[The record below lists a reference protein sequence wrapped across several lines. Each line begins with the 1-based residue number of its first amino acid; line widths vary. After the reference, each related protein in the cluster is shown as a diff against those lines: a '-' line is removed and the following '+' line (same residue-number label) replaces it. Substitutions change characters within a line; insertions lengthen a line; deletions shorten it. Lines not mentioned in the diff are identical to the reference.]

1 VTGTREA
8 PWDVRDRRYGPTVDT
23 PVVRLGA
30 WCDFLTEDEAR
41 QRLLAAAHDR
51 SENVDGDVGWHWAPF
66 VPQPGVPVL
75 SAGAIHFR
83 VEEFAVLAD
92 DRRVRL
98 HAERGFTLS
107 AVRGSRL
114 SAEVDPW
121 QHLGLESL
129 EADVRATV
137 LPDDAEDT
145 GEDHPWEWLSDL
157 LRVQGIEASTEEL
170 RVLPY
175 DVEFSDRLR
184 ARVSAGAGRGA
195 TS

>member
-1 VTGTREA
+1 
-8 PWDVRDRRYGPTVDT
+8 VDT
-23 PVVRLGA
+23 PVAQLGA
-30 WCDFLTEDEAR
+30 WCDLVTEDEAR
-41 QRLLAAAHDR
+41 QRLLAEAAD
-51 SENVDGDVGWHWAPF
+51 DGPEDLDAHAVPAGGWAAF

-75 SAGAIHFR
+75 SPGAIHLR

-92 DRRVRL
+92 GRRVRL

-107 AVRGSRL
+107 AERGFGL
-114 SAEVDPW
+114 SAGVDPW
-121 QHLGLESL
+121 QHLTLEDL

-170 RVLPY
+170 RVVPY
-175 DVEFSDRLR
+175 DVEFSDRLWV
-184 ARVSAGAGRGA
+184 RVSAGA
-195 TS
+195 

>member
-1 VTGTREA
+1 
-8 PWDVRDRRYGPTVDT
+8 VRDRRYGPTVDT

-30 WCDFLTEDEAR
+30 WCDIVTEDEAR
-41 QRLLAAAHDR
+41 QRLLAEAPHDR
-51 SENVDGDVGWHWAPF
+51 SENVGGDVGWYWAPF

-83 VEEFAVLAD
+83 VEEFGVLAD

-107 AVRGSRL
+107 SVRGSGL

-121 QHLGLESL
+121 QHLTLESL
-129 EADVRATV
+129 AADVRTTV

-145 GEDHPWEWLSDL
+145 GEEHPWEWLSDL
-157 LRVQGIEASTEEL
+157 LRVQGIEASPEDL

-175 DVEFSDRLR
+175 DVEFSN
-184 ARVSAGAGRGA
+184 RVMAWVSTGG
-195 TS
+195 

>member
-1 VTGTREA
+1 
-8 PWDVRDRRYGPTVDT
+8 
-23 PVVRLGA
+23 
-30 WCDFLTEDEAR
+30 
-41 QRLLAAAHDR
+41 
-51 SENVDGDVGWHWAPF
+51 
-66 VPQPGVPVL
+66 VL
-75 SAGAIHFR
+75 SPGEIHFR

-92 DRRVRL
+92 GRRVRL

-107 AVRGSRL
+107 AVRGSGL

-121 QHLGLESL
+121 QYLTLKSL

-184 ARVSAGAGRGA
+184 ARVSAGA
-195 TS
+195 

>member
-1 VTGTREA
+1 MIGDTIQ
-8 PWDVRDRRYGPTVDT
+8 TVDT

-30 WCDFLTEDEAR
+30 RCDIETEDEAR
-41 QRLLAAAHDR
+41 QRLLAEAVDDR
-51 SENVDGDVGWHWAPF
+51 PEDVDGHLAPPSGWAVF
-66 VPQPGVPVL
+66 VPEAGVPVL
-75 SAGAIHFR
+75 SPGSIHFR

-92 DRRVRL
+92 GRRVRL
-98 HAERGFTLS
+98 HAERGFALS
-107 AVRGSRL
+107 TARGFGV
-114 SAEVDPW
+114 SAEADPW
-121 QHLGLESL
+121 QYLTLESL
-129 EADVRATV
+129 EADVRTTV

-184 ARVSAGAGRGA
+184 ARVSTGA
-195 TS
+195 

>member
-1 VTGTREA
+1 
-8 PWDVRDRRYGPTVDT
+8 VDT

-30 WCDFLTEDEAR
+30 WCDIVTEDEAP
-41 QRLLAAAHDR
+41 QRLLAEASDDGAED
-51 SENVDGDVGWHWAPF
+51 VDGHVGPGRF

-75 SAGAIHFR
+75 SPGAIHFR

-92 DRRVRL
+92 GRRVRL
-98 HAERGFTLS
+98 HAERGFGLS
-107 AVRGSRL
+107 AG
-114 SAEVDPW
+114 VDPW
-121 QHLGLESL
+121 QYLTLESL
-129 EADVRATV
+129 EAHVRATV

-184 ARVSAGAGRGA
+184 VRVSAGA
-195 TS
+195 